1 MDTSPPSS
9 STDGRVNESIDG
21 EADSPSILPNESSST
36 TVSEN
41 ISFRKGNDYSSVP
54 SSSAKKHQASSSPP
68 SSSSSIESAKRQR
81 SDFTSNSDH
90 SLNSPHASSASS
102 TDVNCIQEASSST
115 GNNSHSERV
124 ARATSSSVSSSI
136 CHEEPSRSDDKRH
149 VTRSPVP
156 DSPST
161 GSTSSFGHFFPGSF
175 GSVAASPPK
184 FVALDEIMKAA
195 NGVANMYLAHEIALN
210 REFRLPDH
218 TIDEAGASVSPSTST
233 SPSGAPSQ
241 QKLQS
246 AIKAAMRKAYWDIL
260 QSQLEESPP
269 KYKQALAILE
279 EIKGKLTC
287 LLLPQH
293 SRLRQEID
301 EILDIEL
308 IKQQV
313 EIGALDFPRYGQYIL
328 SVMARLCAPIRDEKI
343 RELTQTAHVVT
354 LFR

>member
-21 EADSPSILPNESSST
+21 EADSPSILPNESSSNS
-36 TVSEN
+36 VSEN
-41 ISFRKGNDYSSVP
+41 TSFRRGNDYSSVP
-54 SSSAKKHQASSSPP
+54 TSSGKKHQASSSPP
-68 SSSSSIESAKRQR
+68 SSSSSMESAKRQR
-81 SDFTSNSDH
+81 SDFSSNSDH

-115 GNNSHSERV
+115 GNNSRSSNV
-124 ARATSSSVSSSI
+124 ATSSVSSSI

-149 VTRSPVP
+149 TTRSPVP

-218 TIDEAGASVSPSTST
+218 TTDEASVSPSTST
-233 SPSGAPSQ
+233 SVSGPSQ

-279 EIKGKLTC
+279 EIKGKLTA

>member
-9 STDGRVNESIDG
+9 STDGRVNESIEDG
-21 EADSPSILPNESSST
+21 EADSPSILPNESSSSSS
-36 TVSEN
+36 VSEN
-41 ISFRKGNDYSSVP
+41 ISYRKANDYSSVP
-54 SSSAKKHQASSSPP
+54 TSSAKKHQASSSPP
-68 SSSSSIESAKRQR
+68 SSSSSIESAKRQK
-81 SDFTSNSDH
+81 SDFTSPTVAT
-90 SLNSPHASSASS
+90 LNSSHHISASS
-102 TDVNCIQEASSST
+102 TDVNSIQEASSST
-115 GNNSHSERV
+115 SSSNSRSNV
-124 ARATSSSVSSSI
+124 ITSSVSSSI
-136 CHEEPSRSDDKRH
+136 CHEEPSRSDDKRSSG
-149 VTRSPVP
+149 RSPMP

-210 REFRLPDH
+210 REFRLPDR
-218 TIDEAGASVSPSTST
+218 TSDEATVSPSTS
-233 SPSGAPSQ
+233 SGVSSPSQ

-246 AIKAAMRKAYWDIL
+246 AIKAAMKKAYWDIL

-279 EIKGKLTC
+279 EIKGKLTS

-343 RELTQTAHVVT
+343 RELTQTADVVT